1 MNKQRL
7 FQYGGLIAAVALI
20 ALVGAKNA
28 STSFSFSKP
37 YTESEGPGP
46 TRVYVEGGSFLMGGS
61 LRDDITY
68 TNDVQQRIVS
78 VGSFMMDQHEV
89 TNGDWKEYLEDTGN
103 NPAAL
108 PDSTLIWSSLTYN
121 EPIIDQYFSHGAYND
136 YPVVGVTWEQAN
148 AYAEWRTQKIREI
161 TGNPNTPPFR
171 LPTEAEWEYAAISLY
186 GDNLIGEQG
195 PYNEGVAYGKIY
207 PWNGMGVRETQKK
220 STHGMLLANF
230 RINGG
235 VGQGANNGGNP
246 PTTPV
251 MSFWPN
257 DFYLFDMAGNVNE
270 WVSDNYTSQTERI
283 EDDNYLPM
291 RRTAANSVEGQ
302 AESSNN
308 FNNYGTTSLVN
319 EKSRI
324 YKGGSWNDRAHW
336 LNPATKRHFQQDQ
349 ASTMIGFRTVM
360 TSNIEG
366 KSIPG
371 IKKPKVKN
379 RKPIPPSRARN

>member
-1 MNKQRL
+1 MNKQK
-7 FQYGGLIAAVALI
+7 FIQYGIFIASVALI
-20 ALVGAKNA
+20 TLVGSQNTT
-28 STSFSFSKP
+28 TSFSFAKP

-68 TNDVQQRIVS
+68 SNDVQQRMVS
-78 VGSFMMDQHEV
+78 IGSFMMDQHEV
-89 TNGDWKEYLEDTGN
+89 TNGDWKEYVEDIGN
-103 NPAAL
+103 DPAAL
-108 PDSTLIWSSLTYN
+108 PDSTLIWSSRTYN
-121 EPIIDQYFSHGAYND
+121 EPIIDQYYGHGAYSD
-136 YPVVGVTWEQAN
+136 YPVVGITWEQAN
-148 AYAEWRTQKIREI
+148 AYCEWRTLKMREI

-186 GDNLIGEQG
+186 GDNLIGQQG

-220 STHGMLLANF
+220 NTHGLLLANF

-235 VGQGANNGGNP
+235 GQGSSNGGNP
-246 PTTPV
+246 PTVAV
-251 MSFWPN
+251 MNYWPN

-270 WVSDNYTSQTERI
+270 WVSDNYTTQAEQVQ
-283 EDDNYLPM
+283 DDNYLPM
-291 RRTAANSVEGQ
+291 RRTS
-302 AESSNN
+302 ESSIESQGTTTNSHPH
-308 FNNYGTTSLVN
+308 YGTTSLVN
-319 EKSRI
+319 EKSRV

-336 LNPATKRHFQQDQ
+336 LNPATRRHFQQDQ

-371 IKKPKVKN
+371 IKKPKSNK
-379 RKPIPPSRARN
+379 RKPIAPARGRE